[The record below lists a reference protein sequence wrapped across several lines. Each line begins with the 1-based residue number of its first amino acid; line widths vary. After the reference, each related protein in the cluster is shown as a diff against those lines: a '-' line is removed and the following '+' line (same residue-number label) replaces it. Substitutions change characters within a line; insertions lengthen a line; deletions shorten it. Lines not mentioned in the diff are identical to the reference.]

1 MLSSKGGQAHRCC
14 AAADRTGHALLHT
27 LYGQSLR
34 YDCKFFIEYFA
45 LDLIMEGN
53 ECRGVIALCLEDGT
67 IHRFRSHQ
75 TILCTGVCIL
85 IYFIYLIF
93 FILFLSFFL

>member
-1 MLSSKGGQAHRCC
+1 M
-14 AAADRTGHALLHT
+14 LHT

-53 ECRGVIALCLEDGT
+53 ECRGVIALNMEDGT
-67 IHRFRSHQ
+67 FHRFRAHQ
-75 TILCTGVCIL
+75 TVLCTG
-85 IYFIYLIF
+85 YFFFRDMDVHIF
-93 FILFLSFFL
+93 HVHQHIHVLEMVMLW